1 MKDTSKAQWPDGM
14 TTETIPDR
22 DVIFIVGE
30 LYVGE
35 LYVEEGLAI
44 AKARAAQICALP
56 EMVAWIKEAITDST
70 LPAGSQERY
79 DQADQLYRRGKALL
93 KQIGEIE

>member
-30 LYVGE
+30 LYVGK

-56 EMVAWIKEAITDST
+56 EMVA
-70 LPAGSQERY
+70 
-79 DQADQLYRRGKALL
+79 LL
-93 KQIGEIE
+93 KMIGDPDAASIGLREIERKAQELLKHIGEIE